1 MIRKIKCNVE
11 TSNIKYTDFEGVK
24 HMVIPVIMAQEGV
37 MNRFFYPS
45 EEFEGWA
52 NTWDGVPVP
61 INHPEIEGVA
71 VSAKSPRIQEL
82 NSVGY
87 VFNSKYEDKKLKGE
101 IYLNLE
107 KVKKLN
113 ADYLINSFENG
124 EIMEVSTGLYSNV
137 EMVSGKYGD
146 DEYDAIVRNIRPDH
160 LALLP
165 NTVGACSIEDG
176 CGASISVNSCQCG
189 GVCGGKKNSQKEVS
203 KLLNLSLEKKY
214 NDVVYIIDIYDN
226 SVVYEFGKNR
236 SVYKESYAINDD
248 NVVILEDDALEVIQ
262 KTSYQALNLSGGNN
276 IMTEIQNEEIKEE
289 TTEETTEEK
298 TAEETEE
305 STTEAEE
312 ETTAE
317 TEAEAEA
324 EAEETTEEV
333 KENEETETETEEA
346 ETETE
351 EKEIVENQLIDN
363 EKKEFLA
370 NQSKIFDEK
379 KQGLKKVL
387 IDNKHFS
394 AEEVETFSFSVLE
407 KINNLIKPKDYSG
420 NGSSLIDNKEEYKP
434 KGFIERLQEVK

>member
-1 MIRKIKCNVE
+1 MIRKIKCNVD
-11 TSNIKYTDFEGVK
+11 TTNINYTDFEGVK

-37 MNRFFYPS
+37 MNRLFYPY

-71 VSAKSPRIQEL
+71 VSARSPRIQEL

-113 ADYLINSFENG
+113 ADYLIQSFESG

-165 NTVGACSIEDG
+165 NTVGACSVEDG
-176 CGASISVNSCQCG
+176 CGASISVNSCKCG
-189 GVCGGKKNSQKEVS
+189 GACGGKKNSQKEIS

-214 NDVVYIIDIYDN
+214 NDLVYIIDIYDN
-226 SVVYEFGKNR
+226 SVIYEFGKNR
-236 SVYKESYAINDD
+236 SVYRESYAINDD
-248 NVVILEDDALEVIQ
+248 NVVILEDDAQEVIQ
-262 KTSYQALNLSGGNN
+262 KTSYQTLNLSGGNN
-276 IMTEIQNEEIKEE
+276 NMTEIQNEEIKEE
-289 TTEETTEEK
+289 EATEETPEEVTEEATEETTEETTEEIK
-298 TAEETEE
+298 EETTEEVKAETEE
-305 STTEAEE
+305 ATE
-312 ETTAE
+312 
-317 TEAEAEA
+317 EA
-324 EAEETTEEV
+324 TEEV
-333 KENEETETETEEA
+333 KENEET
-346 ETETE
+346 
-351 EKEIVENQLIDN
+351 EIVENQLIDN
-363 EKKEFLA
+363 EKKEFLE

-379 KQGLKKVL
+379 KQGLKKML
-387 IDNKHFS
+387 IDNKHFT

-420 NGSSLIDNKEEYKP
+420 NGSSLVENKEQYKP
-434 KGFIERLQEVK
+434 TGFIGSL

>member
-113 ADYLINSFENG
+113 ADYLIQSFESG

-248 NVVILEDDALEVIQ
+248 NVVILEDDAHEVIQ

-324 EAEETTEEV
+324 EETTEEV

-370 NQSKIFDEK
+370 NQAKIFDEK

>member
-113 ADYLINSFENG
+113 ADYLIQSFESG

-324 EAEETTEEV
+324 EETTEEV

-370 NQSKIFDEK
+370 NQAKIFDEK

>member
-45 EEFEGWA
+45 EEFDGWA

-248 NVVILEDDALEVIQ
+248 NVVILEDDAQEVIQ

-324 EAEETTEEV
+324 EETTEEV
-333 KENEETETETEEA
+333 KENEETETEEA
-346 ETETE
+346 ETETETE

-370 NQSKIFDEK
+370 NQAKIFDEK